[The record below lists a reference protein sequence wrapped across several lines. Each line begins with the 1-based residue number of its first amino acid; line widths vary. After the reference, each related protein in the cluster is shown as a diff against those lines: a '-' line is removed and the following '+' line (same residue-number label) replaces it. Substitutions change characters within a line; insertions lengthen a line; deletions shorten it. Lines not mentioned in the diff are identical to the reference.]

1 MDPHQALASLLLSF
15 FSADELRR
23 FLRYLPEGDALT
35 SGLPGATASP
45 ATLAHESVGL
55 LVRSGLLSE
64 AHFWERLTEE
74 RPRRANET
82 RKVRDLFAAQP
93 TAAATAPSPTT
104 AANPTTAPPPARV
117 TILFASASPEKDERL
132 RVDVEQREVM
142 EKLRGARYRDLM
154 NPVHINAVRFDDL
167 RTALMQHE
175 PHVLHISCHGT
186 TKGELKFEPRD
197 DGSNLIPAKN
207 LVRLLRALGN
217 NLRLVVLNACNS
229 ASLASEIAGAVGLTV
244 GMERRVEDSGAIE
257 FSAAFYEALAFGQS
271 IEAAF
276 DAALSSLGGDDDEIP
291 QLFPPA
297 DRDPEQR
304 RKQKLVGGSP

>member
-23 FLRYLPEGDALT
+23 FLRYLPEGDALV

-55 LVRSGLLSE
+55 LVRSRLVSD
-64 AHFWERLTEE
+64 AVFWDRLIEE
-74 RPRRANET
+74 RPRRADET

-93 TAAATAPSPTT
+93 AAAATAPSPTT
-104 AANPTTAPPPARV
+104 AAAPPTII
-117 TILFASASPEKDERL
+117 TILFASASPERDERL
-132 RVDVEQREVM
+132 RVDVEQRKIM
-142 EKLRGARYRDLM
+142 EKLRGARYRDRI
-154 NPVHINAVRFDDL
+154 NPVQITALRFEDL

-197 DGSNLIPAKN
+197 DGSNIVPAKN

-217 NLRLVVLNACNS
+217 NLRLVVINACNS
-229 ASLASEIAGAVGLTV
+229 ASLASEIAGAVGPTV
-244 GMERRVEDSGAIE
+244 GMERTVEDGSAIE
-257 FSAAFYEALAFGQS
+257 FSAAFYETLAFGRA
-271 IEAAF
+271 IDTAF
-276 DAALSSLGGDDDEIP
+276 DAALSSLSSGDDDEIP